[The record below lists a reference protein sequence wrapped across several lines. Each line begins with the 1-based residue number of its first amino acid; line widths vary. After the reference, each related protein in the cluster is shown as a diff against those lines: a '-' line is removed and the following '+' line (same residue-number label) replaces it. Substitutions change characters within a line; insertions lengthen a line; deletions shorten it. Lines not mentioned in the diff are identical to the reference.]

1 MDQAYEMFHEVL
13 VKLFNDIMNI
23 EAKAII
29 TPEFRDITNNDM
41 HVIEAVGI
49 REPRNMS
56 SVAKTLGITV
66 GTLTISINGLVKKG
80 YVHRVRS
87 DADRRVVLVSLTE
100 KGKKAYHHHEKFHE
114 DMIQSLL
121 KDLSEEETKTL
132 VSALTNPAGFFSG
145 LQIDII
151 KKRDFAIYSFVRNG
165 GISLFA
171 YKTMIFRH
179 SLAHFF
185 ELLNQFQIGS
195 GYFQVGFQCFTV
207 RGSNLHCDHRT
218 FCQYAFSGS
227 GGNKFWKFWVV
238 CGKCTPET
246 GEFHHI

>member
-1 MDQAYEMFHEVL
+1 MGMDDAYKMINQTL
-13 VKLFNDIMNI
+13 VSLINEIW
-23 EAKAII
+23 ELEEKAII
-29 TPEFRDITNNDM
+29 TDEFKDLTNNDM

-100 KGKKAYHHHEKFHE
+100 KGEKAYHHHEKFHE

-132 VSALTNPAGFFSG
+132 VSALTN
-145 LQIDII
+145 L
-151 KKRDFAIYSFVRNG
+151 RDF
-165 GISLFA
+165 
-171 YKTMIFRH
+171 
-179 SLAHFF
+179 
-185 ELLNQFQIGS
+185 FQD
-195 GYFQVGFQCFTV
+195 Y
-207 RGSNLHCDHRT
+207 R
-218 FCQYAFSGS
+218 
-227 GGNKFWKFWVV
+227 
-238 CGKCTPET
+238 
-246 GEFHHI
+246 

>member
-100 KGKKAYHHHEKFHE
+100 KGEKAYHHHEKFHE
-114 DMIQSLL
+114 DMIQATL
-121 KDLSEEETKTL
+121 KDLSPDETKVL
-132 VSALTNPAGFFSG
+132 VKALTNLCGFFQQKSG
-145 LQIDII
+145 ESPAS
-151 KKRDFAIYSFVRNG
+151 K
-165 GISLFA
+165 
-171 YKTMIFRH
+171 
-179 SLAHFF
+179 
-185 ELLNQFQIGS
+185 
-195 GYFQVGFQCFTV
+195 
-207 RGSNLHCDHRT
+207 
-218 FCQYAFSGS
+218 
-227 GGNKFWKFWVV
+227 
-238 CGKCTPET
+238 
-246 GEFHHI
+246 

>member
-100 KGKKAYHHHEKFHE
+100 KGEKAYHHHEKFHE

-132 VSALTNPAGFFSG
+132 VSALTNLRDFFSG

-151 KKRDFAIYSFVRNG
+151 KREILPSIV
-165 GISLFA
+165 L
-171 YKTMIFRH
+171 
-179 SLAHFF
+179 
-185 ELLNQFQIGS
+185 
-195 GYFQVGFQCFTV
+195 
-207 RGSNLHCDHRT
+207 
-218 FCQYAFSGS
+218 
-227 GGNKFWKFWVV
+227 
-238 CGKCTPET
+238 
-246 GEFHHI
+246 

>member
-100 KGKKAYHHHEKFHE
+100 KGEKAYHHHEKFHE

-132 VSALTNPAGFFSG
+132 VSALTNP
-145 LQIDII
+145 
-151 KKRDFAIYSFVRNG
+151 RDFFQD
-165 GISLFA
+165 
-171 YKTMIFRH
+171 YK
-179 SLAHFF
+179 
-185 ELLNQFQIGS
+185 
-195 GYFQVGFQCFTV
+195 
-207 RGSNLHCDHRT
+207 
-218 FCQYAFSGS
+218 
-227 GGNKFWKFWVV
+227 
-238 CGKCTPET
+238 
-246 GEFHHI
+246 

>member
-100 KGKKAYHHHEKFHE
+100 KGEKG
-114 DMIQSLL
+114 
-121 KDLSEEETKTL
+121 
-132 VSALTNPAGFFSG
+132 VPAS
-145 LQIDII
+145 
-151 KKRDFAIYSFVRNG
+151 
-165 GISLFA
+165 
-171 YKTMIFRH
+171 
-179 SLAHFF
+179 
-185 ELLNQFQIGS
+185 
-195 GYFQVGFQCFTV
+195 
-207 RGSNLHCDHRT
+207 
-218 FCQYAFSGS
+218 
-227 GGNKFWKFWVV
+227 
-238 CGKCTPET
+238 
-246 GEFHHI
+246 

>member
-1 MDQAYEMFHEVL
+1 MEKNNTSRTLNELL
-13 VKLFNDIMNI
+13 VNLFNNVMDR
-23 EAKAII
+23 EAKAVI
-29 TPEFRDITNNDM
+29 TEEFKDITNNDM

-100 KGKKAYHHHEKFHE
+100 KGEKAYHHHEKFHE

-132 VSALTNPAGFFSG
+132 VSALTN
-145 LQIDII
+145 L
-151 KKRDFAIYSFVRNG
+151 RDFFQD
-165 GISLFA
+165 
-171 YKTMIFRH
+171 YK
-179 SLAHFF
+179 
-185 ELLNQFQIGS
+185 
-195 GYFQVGFQCFTV
+195 
-207 RGSNLHCDHRT
+207 
-218 FCQYAFSGS
+218 
-227 GGNKFWKFWVV
+227 
-238 CGKCTPET
+238 
-246 GEFHHI
+246 

>member
-66 GTLTISINGLVKKG
+66 GTLTISINGLV
-80 YVHRVRS
+80 RS

-100 KGKKAYHHHEKFHE
+100 KGEKAYHHHEKFHE

-132 VSALTNPAGFFSG
+132 VSALTN
-145 LQIDII
+145 L
-151 KKRDFAIYSFVRNG
+151 RDFFQD
-165 GISLFA
+165 
-171 YKTMIFRH
+171 YK
-179 SLAHFF
+179 
-185 ELLNQFQIGS
+185 
-195 GYFQVGFQCFTV
+195 
-207 RGSNLHCDHRT
+207 
-218 FCQYAFSGS
+218 
-227 GGNKFWKFWVV
+227 
-238 CGKCTPET
+238 
-246 GEFHHI
+246 